1 MCYVLPVIV
10 HFKLLR
16 HRQLQTQQWQRQKEQ
31 QFQVGGVPQQVLGV
45 DPAAEPMTGCGV
57 YRHTSVCAL
66 CLQRAWCKS
75 ITPLMSISYLP
86 CWDAAPPLCLQAAIG
101 EAGAA
106 SVAPGSPDPGLTAP
120 LLVRHSSA
128 SSLTDMVV
136 IPTSPATVGGELL
149 PSALDLSML
158 QPLSCWPN
166 CPAWLQLLLRM
177 LLPVLVLCVGLGFS
191 IAALSVAFNNMR
203 KA

>member
-1 MCYVLPVIV
+1 MGS
-10 HFKLLR
+10 HS
-16 HRQLQTQQWQRQKEQ
+16 
-31 QFQVGGVPQQVLGV
+31 
-45 DPAAEPMTGCGV
+45 GCW
-57 YRHTSVCAL
+57 AWN
-66 CLQRAWCKS
+66 LQRSPCRAVGCIGTPVCVVSAAGWCKHH
-75 ITPLMSISYLP
+75 TLMSISYLA
-86 CWDAAPPLCLQAAIG
+86 CLDAAPPLCLQAAIV

-106 SVAPGSPDPGLTAP
+106 AVAPGPPDSGLTAP

-136 IPTSPATVGGELL
+136 IPTSPATVGGGLL
-149 PSALDLSML
+149 PTALDLSVL

-191 IAALSVAFNNMR
+191 IAALSVAVNNMR